1 MLRMPSRSPTPS
13 AGLQTWIVGAVLAAV
28 AAFGLWDATVRGGHV
43 LAVSANYGVAV
54 DAPASAPGQPT
65 GYADGRRSLLLPA
78 GASDTAHWIMQ
89 TQAMIAAGDW
99 RVRWVDYDNAPA
111 GREVHWAAPF
121 HWWLAGLA
129 WLDHWVSGR
138 PIGVSVE
145 RAAVYSGPVM
155 FALLLLGLAP
165 FFAAAVFP
173 RGRDAFP
180 PRVGRRLYLLH
191 GFCGGLRGPPRARE
205 HWRVVDRAVPGDGHD
220 W

>member
-1 MLRMPSRSPTPS
+1 
-13 AGLQTWIVGAVLAAV
+13 
-28 AAFGLWDATVRGGHV
+28 
-43 LAVSANYGVAV
+43 
-54 DAPASAPGQPT
+54 
-65 GYADGRRSLLLPA
+65 
-78 GASDTAHWIMQ
+78 
-89 TQAMIAAGDW
+89 MIAAGDW

-165 FFAAAVFP
+165 FLRRRFSAVVATLFMLGSVAVFTFYMDFAAGYADHHGLANICGLLTVLFLVTGTIGEP
-173 RGRDAFP
+173 AAGRKWFIASGLAGGH
-180 PRVGRRLYLLH
+180 RRRL
-191 GFCGGLRGPPRARE
+191 C
-205 HWRVVDRAVPGDGHD
+205 
-220 W
+220 